1 MSASITTRARATGTL
16 VTICA
21 GDDLPW
27 MLICEEHGGC
37 CEVHTKREALWHRS
51 APDEWCEW
59 CMGNETEVI

>member
-1 MSASITTRARATGTL
+1 MSASVTTRARATGTL

-37 CEVHTKREALWHRS
+37 CEVHTKR
-51 APDEWCEW
+51 
-59 CMGNETEVI
+59 